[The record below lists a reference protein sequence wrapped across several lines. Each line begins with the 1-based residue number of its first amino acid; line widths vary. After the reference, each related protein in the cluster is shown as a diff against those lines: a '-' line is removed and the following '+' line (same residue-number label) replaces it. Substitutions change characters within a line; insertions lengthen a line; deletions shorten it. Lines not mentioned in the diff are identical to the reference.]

1 MSNFMGSP
9 DEQGSPVDSD
19 VAVRRMTTLFEEF
32 CRVLCHNGTRAAKAI
47 ISGDVLQDLKGQN
60 ALFGLYSLKSLLD
73 KNQHLMIDS
82 SRFRC
87 FYYFVFFMCC
97 ENGQRSLAV
106 NTSIEAWR
114 LVFSGRYRLLDQWC
128 DFVQKNQRHSI
139 SEDTWRGLLD
149 FTRSVPENLEG
160 YDIEAGAW
168 PLLIDE
174 FVNHMYRKSGQNN
187 NTNVLPG
194 LMLSSGN
201 KRRSSSGT
209 ETEIHSI
216 NCTSEKPEEFPDP
229 LRSKRVCL
237 WKGQIRNSSS
247 VLSGLH

>member
-9 DEQGSPVDSD
+9 EQGSPVDSSI
-19 VAVRRMTTLFEEF
+19 AVQKMMRVFEEF
-32 CRVLCHNGTRAAKAI
+32 CKVLCHDGTRAAKAI
-47 ISGDVLQDLKGQN
+47 ISGDVLRDLKGHS
-60 ALFGLYSLKSLLD
+60 ALNVLHSLKALLD
-73 KNQHLMIDS
+73 KNQHLMRES
-82 SRFRC
+82 CRFRC

-97 ENGQRSLAV
+97 ENGQRSIAV
-106 NTSIEAWR
+106 STSIEAWR
-114 LVFSGRYRLLDQWC
+114 LVFTGRFRLLDQWC

-149 FTRSVPENLEG
+149 FSRSVPENLEG

-187 NTNVLPG
+187 NSNVLPG
-194 LMLSSGN
+194 LKLSVGN
-201 KRRSSSGT
+201 KRRLSTGT
-209 ETEIHSI
+209 ETEIQTV
-216 NCTSEKPEEFPDP
+216 NCISEKPEEIPDP

-237 WKGQIRNSSS
+237 WKGHIWNGGS